1 LIGLIPAI
9 HNMGWQLP
17 QRLLAKRISRMEKVK
32 SYVVKATILAI
43 WIDGNCV
50 LFGLRGQPTQ
60 S

>member
-1 LIGLIPAI
+1 
-9 HNMGWQLP
+9 MGWQLP